1 MNNLSLVRQEHGYK
15 HAKDLAEAIG
25 VPVSTYARYERGD
38 GTNIPTVNL
47 LRIAETLDV
56 SVDELFARPKR
67 TEDEELAHRIHLLS
81 PVKKAMM
88 LSYLDY
94 LSKTDNI

>member
-1 MNNLSLVRQEHGYK
+1 MNNLSFVRQEHGYK

-25 VPVSTYARYERGD
+25 VPFSTYARYERGN
-38 GTNIPTVNL
+38 GTNIPTANL

-56 SVDELFARPKR
+56 PIDEIFARPKR

-94 LSKTDNI
+94 LSETDNI